1 MTITEAKPIAPS
13 DEAQAVSLEDIVK
26 HTVRALFRRYHLNRD
41 WIIGL
46 VGDRGSGKSLGG
58 ANVAIRDFAMNDE
71 PLWSNMRIGLGVD
84 VSESLAGQFGVER
97 GLVVYQSEH
106 IEKQAFLSLDERYE
120 GGCLFFDEFN
130 LEYGEARRSSANV
143 NLMTDRAI
151 QQLRKMQCGLIYTV
165 LNEMYVDTRIREN
178 TDLFIRCSDV
188 AFKPENLRQ
197 KMRQGVQFEWLL
209 YPMTAKLFGYGQTYP
224 DTNKPVGP
232 IQVTMGYLWD
242 SIDTYERQA
251 AGKMKYTDSKE
262 LLPVQ
267 MAEDPL
273 VVKERDRWGWLD
285 PKLTKFYD
293 NHVADG
299 DFIEIISEDFRHELG
314 VEKKQWGYVVS
325 LLYDLIPDLES
336 RGKGSRANPTKF
348 IMPNRLLTGVE
359 GVVTPSAQV

>member
-1 MTITEAKPIAPS
+1 MTIAEINPVVPS
-13 DEAQAVSLEDIVK
+13 DEPADISLTDIVK

-58 ANVAIRDFAMNDE
+58 GNVAVRDFAMNDE
-71 PLWSNMRIGLGVD
+71 PIWSNMRIGLGVD
-84 VSESLAGQFGVER
+84 VSENLAAQFGAER
-97 GLVVYQSEH
+97 GLVVYKSEH
-106 IEKQAFLSLDERYE
+106 IEKQAFLSLDGRYE

-224 DTNKPVGP
+224 DTNKPIGP

-251 AGKMKYTDSKE
+251 AGKTKYTDSKE
-262 LLPVQ
+262 LLPINMV
-267 MAEDPL
+267 EDPA
-273 VVKERDRWGWLD
+273 VAKDRDKWGF
-285 PKLTKFYD
+285 LTPNVDKFYA

-314 VEKKQWGYVVS
+314 VEKKHWGYVVS
-325 LLYDLIPDLES
+325 LLYEMFPDLES
-336 RGKGSRANPTKF
+336 SGKGSRAKPTKF

-359 GVVTPSAQV
+359 GVAVPLAEI